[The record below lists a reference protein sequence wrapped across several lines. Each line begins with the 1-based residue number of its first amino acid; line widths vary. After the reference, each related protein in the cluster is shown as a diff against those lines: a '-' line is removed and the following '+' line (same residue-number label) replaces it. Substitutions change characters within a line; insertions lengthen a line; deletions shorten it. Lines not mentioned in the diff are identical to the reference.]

1 MPFEMEACL
10 LVIPK
15 TETLLQK
22 EHSQLPPMTKQM
34 WGCIPGESRTPT
46 RTNAIGAQF
55 RLRFSSHHIM
65 FSLIVSGI
73 GIGFL
78 CFIGISGIVSYFVQ
92 YSRQVR
98 HQDSWSRNC
107 ISKAA
112 ALLISRTENVSNQLW
127 PIRTT
132 PYRKRCLWI
141 QLNNRVKTLGQNTL
155 RHKYKHLKD

>member
-55 RLRFSSHHIM
+55 RLRFSSHHVLPHCLWHRHWL
-65 FSLIVSGI
+65 SLLHRNLWDCLLLCAVFQTGEAP
-73 GIGFL
+73 GFL
-78 CFIGISGIVSYFVQ
+78 VQ
-92 YSRQVR
+92 ELHFKGCSTS
-98 HQDSWSRNC
+98 HF
-107 ISKAA
+107 
-112 ALLISRTENVSNQLW
+112 EN
-127 PIRTT
+127 RE
-132 PYRKRCLWI
+132 CL
-141 QLNNRVKTLGQNTL
+141 KSTLTNKNHTL
-155 RHKYKHLKD
+155 